1 MHPINLTALVTLLAL
16 LLYLFMC
23 FRVGKARGTSGLK
36 APAVVGDPTFE
47 RHYRVQMNTLET
59 LPVFLVSLWLFSLYW
74 GEYLAAGLGVVWIVG
89 RTIYMLNY
97 VEDPKKR
104 GAGFAIQGIALA
116 VLFVGAIIGAIS
128 AMLVTGGL

>member
-16 LLYLFMC
+16 LLYMFMMV
-23 FRVGKARGTSGLK
+23 RVSRARGTSGLK
-36 APAVVGDPTFE
+36 APSVVGDPTFE
-47 RHYRVQMNTLET
+47 RHYRVQMNTLES

-74 GEYLAAGLGVVWIVG
+74 GEYLAALLGVVWIIG
-89 RTIYMLNY
+89 RAIYMLNY

-104 GAGFAIQGIALA
+104 GTGFMIQAIALI
-116 VLFVGAIIGAIS
+116 VLIVGAIVGSIS

>member
-89 RTIYMLNY
+89 RILYMTGY
-97 VEDPKKR
+97 SQAAEKR
-104 GAGFAIQGIALA
+104 SRGFGIQALA
-116 VLFVGAIIGAIS
+116 AGVLWLGALGAIVWRLIHA
-128 AMLVTGGL
+128 